1 MSNEDSHLAAL
12 RSPLTPHCS
21 NLKEMRDFHN
31 LQIWKRSHELT
42 KHIYFATKSF
52 PKEELFGLTSQIRRA
67 VSSIPTNIAE
77 GCGRGSNADF
87 ARFLQISVGSA
98 SEVEYQLL
106 LTHELGY
113 MNIDNYQEFSQ
124 EVVEI
129 RKMIIKLMKS
139 LEL

>member
-1 MSNEDSHLAAL
+1 
-12 RSPLTPHCS
+12 
-21 NLKEMRDFHN
+21 MRDFHN

-42 KHIYFATKSF
+42 KEIYSATRLF
-52 PKEELFGLTSQIRRA
+52 PKEEMFGLTSQIRRA

-87 ARFLQISVGSA
+87 SRFLQIAVGSA

-106 LTHELGY
+106 LVYELGY
-113 MNIDNYQEFSQ
+113 IQEDNYNKFSK

-129 RKMIIKLMKS
+129 RKMIVTLMMS
-139 LEL
+139 LER